1 MAYGTNAA
9 LDTLATLNNTTVLKF
24 GEDKVW
30 SEIEMA
36 LAVHNR
42 ITDEML
48 GDFVERS
55 TDQLRRYGGT
65 DSMAMDEL
73 DEFGRADAQ
82 KVTAGSTVGFPLRK
96 YGISVQWTR
105 TYLENAL
112 VSEIAAN
119 ATAAMDADVKA
130 IQREVKRAMFL
141 PTNVTFLDRFV
152 ANISIPVKR
161 FVNADSQP
169 IPQGPNGE
177 AFTAASHTHYL
188 FTAGTSLA
196 AADVTALVLA
206 VAEHTNQGQVV
217 ININSAQET
226 AFRALT
232 GFTAITPTFVTPATS
247 AAAIVQQYD
256 TTSLGD
262 RLIGYYG
269 GNYAEVRVKPWV
281 VAGYLH
287 AYIRGGP
294 TPLVMRERR
303 AGSGAFNLM
312 YEDETHP
319 LRARGWERE
328 MGVGVWNRTNG
339 AALYIDTG
347 AAGAYVAPTIS

>member
-9 LDTLATLNNTTVLKF
+9 LDTLAALNNTLVADI
-24 GEDKVW
+24 GEDTVW
-30 SEIEMA
+30 NEIQRALEIHNSITNEMMG
-36 LAVHNR
+36 
-42 ITDEML
+42 E
-48 GDFVERS
+48 FVERS

-82 KVTAGSTVGFPLRK
+82 KITAGATVGFPLRK
-96 YGISVQWTR
+96 YGVSVQWTR
-105 TYLENAL
+105 TYLLEAMA
-112 VSEIAAN
+112 SEIVAN

-130 IQREVKRAMFL
+130 IQREVKRALFL
-141 PTNVTFLDRFV
+141 PTNVTFLDRLV
-152 ANISIPVKR
+152 ANLSLPVKR
-161 FVNADSQP
+161 LVNADSMP

-177 AFTAASHTHYL
+177 AFTASSHTHYL
-188 FTAGTSLA
+188 FTAGVAIA
-196 AADVTALVLA
+196 AADLTALVLA
-206 VAEHTNQGQVV
+206 VAEHTNTGQVV
-217 ININSAQET
+217 VNINAAQET
-226 AFRALT
+226 AVRALT
-232 GFTAITPTFVTPATS
+232 GFVPVTPTFVTPATS

-281 VAGYLH
+281 PAGYLH
-287 AYIRGGP
+287 AWIRGGP
-294 TPLVMRERR
+294 TPLVMRTRR
-303 AGSGAFNLM
+303 AGSGDLQLV

-328 MGVGVWNRTNG
+328 FGVSVWNRTNG
-339 AALYIDTG
+339 AVLFVDAG
-347 AAGAYVAPTIS
+347 AAGSYVAPTIS

>member
-9 LDTLATLNNTTVLKF
+9 LDTLASLNNTLVADI
-24 GEDKVW
+24 GEDTVW
-30 SEIEMA
+30 REIQRALEIHNGITNEMMG
-36 LAVHNR
+36 
-42 ITDEML
+42 E
-48 GDFVERS
+48 FVERS

-82 KVTAGSTVGFPLRK
+82 KITAGATVGFPLRK
-96 YGISVQWTR
+96 YGLSVQWTR
-105 TYLENAL
+105 TYLLEAMA
-112 VSEIAAN
+112 SEIVAN

-130 IQREVKRAMFL
+130 IQREVKRAIFL
-141 PTNVTFLDRFV
+141 PTNVTFLDRLV
-152 ANISIPVKR
+152 ANLSLPVKR
-161 FVNADSQP
+161 LVNADSQA

-177 AFTAASHTHYL
+177 AFTASSHTHYL
-188 FTAGTSLA
+188 YTASTSIA
-196 AADVTALVLA
+196 AADLTALVLA
-206 VAEHTNQGQVV
+206 VAEHVNSGQVV
-217 ININSAQET
+217 VNINAAQET
-226 AFRALT
+226 AVRALT

-269 GNYAEVRVKPWV
+269 GNYAEVHVKPWV
-281 VAGYLH
+281 PAGYLH
-287 AYIRGGP
+287 AWIRGGP
-294 TPLVMRERR
+294 TPLVMRTRR
-303 AGSGAFNLM
+303 AGSGNLELV

-328 MGVGVWNRTNG
+328 FGVGVWNRTNG
-339 AALYIDTG
+339 AALYIDTVG
-347 AAGAYVAPTIS
+347 AAAYEAPTIS